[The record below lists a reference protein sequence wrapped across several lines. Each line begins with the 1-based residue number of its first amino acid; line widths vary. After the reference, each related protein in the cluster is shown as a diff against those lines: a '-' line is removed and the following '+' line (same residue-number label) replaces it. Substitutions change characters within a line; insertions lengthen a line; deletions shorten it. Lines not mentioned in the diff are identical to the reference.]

1 MKKGDLVR
9 DNAVNKYFIVARLKE
24 IGKGNKFYVLLDT
37 KTGWTHI
44 AYAHN
49 LKLVCAS

>member
-9 DNAVNKYFIVARLKE
+9 DNAVNKYFIVVGLKE
-24 IGKGNKFYVLLDT
+24 DGTRKKFYVLLDT
-37 KTGWTHI
+37 KTGWAHI

-49 LKLVCAS
+49 VKLVCAS